1 MTGDRKEDDGA
12 DDAATPAPPCS
23 FAPDR
28 IYAELGTDGAIGLIP
43 LTPDFW
49 PSLIEGRREI
59 GGYLLMQVDAKTD
72 MTHWEMHPEGD
83 ELILRLSGHITFEV
97 ETDTGLAEVALEAAA
112 PLCLVPRGHWHRYRV
127 QEAGQLLFV
136 TFGRGTQHRP
146 G

>member
-49 PSLIEGRREI
+49 PSLIEAEASAAMGDTEAVVTSGREGMVAVPGDSWWRRLAPH
-59 GGYLLMQVDAKTD
+59 GGGV
-72 MTHWEMHPEGD
+72 
-83 ELILRLSGHITFEV
+83 
-97 ETDTGLAEVALEAAA
+97 AA
-112 PLCLVPRGHWHRYRV
+112 PC
-127 QEAGQLLFV
+127 
-136 TFGRGTQHRP
+136 TK
-146 G
+146 